1 MIQDPLSKTVIG
13 GAIAVHRELGP
24 GLLES
29 VYETCLLRELLM
41 RGLHVARQVRLPVR
55 YRGEVV
61 SGAFRVDLLVEDAL
75 IIEVKAVESLLEIHR
90 AQLLTYLKLSG
101 IRRGL
106 VINFNVLRLSTGIS
120 RVIL

>member
-101 IRRGL
+101 LRRGL